1 MGRDLGEV
9 ADDGG
14 HAAAGGG
21 AARQVEG
28 HELHVRHVGR
38 RLEVRQRVK
47 IQLPAQNARS
57 VSFLYIGRS
66 FVRFGDFT
74 VLIQTVKFGTL

>member
-1 MGRDLGEV
+1 VGRDLGAEGLEARTDKVGRDLGEV
-9 ADDGG
+9 ANDGG

-28 HELHVRHVGR
+28 HELHVRHVGG

-47 IQLPAQNARS
+47 IQLPAQNARP
-57 VSFLYIGRS
+57 V
-66 FVRFGDFT
+66 FVP
-74 VLIQTVKFGTL
+74 